1 MNKKKVTDRRELMKE
16 RAVLREI
23 IIAIRAMMKP
33 GSSLPA
39 KAMIDVLTHP
49 FLFLRLR

>member
-1 MNKKKVTDRRELMKE
+1 MNKKKVTDRRELMKD

-39 KAMIDVLTHP
+39 KAMIHVLTYP

>member
-1 MNKKKVTDRRELMKE
+1 MNKKKVMDRRELMKD

-23 IIAIRAMMKP
+23 VIAIRAMMKA
-33 GSSLPA
+33 GSSLSA
-39 KAMIDVLTHP
+39 KVMIDMLTYP